1 MKKIL
6 SLLLAFSLALSL
18 AACGGS
24 ASSAASST
32 AVSEAASSA
41 AASEEE
47 AASPL
52 SATEPLRI
60 AGLKGPT
67 TMGLVN
73 LLSMEQAGTAAM
85 DYDLQ
90 LYGAAVSSSSEAA
103 AEEATSDTA
112 ALEAAELA
120 LPPQAARLS
129 ARLNASSKD
138 RNFFMKYSFSH
149 PARPAAGT
157 ETGLF

>member
-1 MKKIL
+1 MVVGP
-6 SLLLAFSLALSL
+6 FSPAMRS
-18 AACGGS
+18 GS
-24 ASSAASST
+24 VADSG
-32 AVSEAASSA
+32 A
-41 AASEEE
+41 AA
-47 AASPL
+47 
-52 SATEPLRI
+52 
-60 AGLKGPT
+60 
-67 TMGLVN
+67 
-73 LLSMEQAGTAAM
+73 
-85 DYDLQ
+85 
-90 LYGAAVSSSSEAA
+90 SSSEAA
-103 AEEATSDTA
+103 AEEAASDTA